1 MHTLI
6 YVAMATPEKRPLSD
20 SCSQLLVAIIKTS
33 QPKIDHAAVAAYMGD
48 SK

>member
-6 YVAMATPEKRPLSD
+6 YAYSQGMFMSD
-20 SCSQLLVAIIKTS
+20 SYSQLLVAIIKTS
-33 QPKIDHAAVAAYMGD
+33 QSKIDHAAVAAYMGD